1 MRSRAASLLRAGR
14 TGRRRR
20 GSMSV
25 DVKNLRRVAGTSA
38 AVITALQ
45 AATAV
50 VAVRRGRRDY
60 ADGIWGPGLAA
71 IALTS
76 AATGSGDRWRRWAL
90 AAATAAWAARLEWQM
105 IGRLRHS
112 DEEDARYTEFLD
124 GDSTAAVVAKV
135 FVTQGLSQLLV
146 SAPVQLAAASP
157 LPRTARRWLFPAG
170 IAVMLTGAVI
180 EALADRQKTQFQQRG
195 DDKPDV
201 LDTGLWGWSRHPNYF
216 GDSVV
221 WDGAWLTAA
230 ASAPG
235 AWTVPAP
242 AAMSYLLIFAT
253 GAKRTEAR
261 MQERPGYRDYQQRVA
276 FFFPRRPRRAPAAAA
291 RQELALKG
299 VLDFRPGH
307 SAGAVAERAG
317 GVVPLFIE
325 DR

>member
-1 MRSRAASLLRAGR
+1 
-14 TGRRRR
+14 
-20 GSMSV
+20 MSV
-25 DVKNLRRVAGTSA
+25 DLKNLCRVAGVSA
-38 AVITALQ
+38 AVTTAMQ

-76 AATGSGDRWRRWAL
+76 AAVGSGDRWRRWTL

-105 IGRLRHS
+105 IERLRS
-112 DEEDARYTEFLD
+112 KDEEDPRYTEFLD

-135 FVTQGLSQLLV
+135 FLTQGLSQLLV
-146 SAPVQLAAASP
+146 AAPIQLAASSP
-157 LPRTARRWLFPAG
+157 LPRSVRRWLFPAG
-170 IAVMLTGAVI
+170 IAVMLAGAAT
-180 EALADRQKTQFQQRG
+180 EALADYQKDQFQRLG

-221 WDGAWLTAA
+221 WDGAWLAAA
-230 ASAPG
+230 ASSPG
-235 AWTVPAP
+235 EWTVAAP
-242 AAMSYLLIFAT
+242 VAMSYLLIFAT

-276 FFFPRRPRRAPAAAA
+276 MFFPWPP
-291 RQELALKG
+291 KG
-299 VLDFRPGH
+299 GQ
-307 SAGAVAERAG
+307 G
-317 GVVPLFIE
+317 
-325 DR
+325 